1 VATRHGRRRILLA
14 EALFT
19 VALALFVGIRVL
31 NPDLW
36 QPWFGGEKMMEIAFL
51 NAVSKSG
58 YMPPYDPYFAGGY
71 INYYY
76 YGQFLA
82 SLLGKLSG
90 ARPEVGFNLSVATVF
105 ALTVSHA
112 YGLGHELTRRL
123 RARSDAVG
131 ATERACVRGGLLS
144 ALFVALIGNLTGVT
158 QLFDRLA
165 SASGAAA
172 GTPLGVAIYWQGL
185 INVVSGRASL
195 GGFDYWYS
203 ATRVIPYTINEF
215 PFFSFLFADL
225 HPHMIAIPF
234 TILALAISLEVGR
247 WAARSGGDAS
257 RRHTLALWVCAVI
270 CLGAL
275 GIINTW
281 DLPTFWGILG
291 ACLLYGGWSHQGK
304 RGLAR
309 SLAMLLLFALASVL
323 AYAPFY
329 GHYRAQYVG
338 LGWVPLESTSPLG
351 PFAAIWGLLGFVALS
366 QLLVWLLSEWPWGRL
381 LRAVERRG
389 WGRLWRHLPEG
400 VLRRNVIAAMAGLL
414 ICLLGLALGAVAVS
428 SGRVVLGMALP
439 LLVAAGVVL
448 PCAGGNEARFLRR
461 LMLFVGL
468 GIWAGV
474 EIIYMRDWLADMDWR
489 RMNTVFKFYTQ
500 AWVLLAIV
508 GGVSL
513 PALWRRAGR
522 GYLVAWRGV
531 CALLLIGSLVYTIE
545 APMVRVNERFV
556 GANASRGTLDGTAY
570 MQVASYAWPDAES
583 HIQLRYDREAIA
595 WLWQNVEGTPILL
608 EASLGYY
615 REGGLRVAS
624 YTGLPTLVGMH
635 EREQRPADQ
644 VAGRE
649 TDVARMYNTTDI
661 SVFESKAS
669 EYGIRYVYVGQLE
682 RAVYADQGLEKFEQ
696 MVALGR
702 ATRAYSNAKT
712 VIYELPAVDA

>member
-1 VATRHGRRRILLA
+1 M
-14 EALFT
+14 
-19 VALALFVGIRVL
+19 L

-51 NAVSKSG
+51 NAVTKSAH
-58 YMPPYDPYFAGGY
+58 MPPYDPYFAGGY

-123 RARSDAVG
+123 RMRSDAAG
-131 ATERACVRGGLLS
+131 ASGRACVRGGLLS
-144 ALFVALIGNLTGVT
+144 ALLVAVVGNLTGVT
-158 QLFDRLA
+158 QLFDRMA
-165 SASGAAA
+165 SASGAAP
-172 GTPLGVAIYWQGL
+172 GTPLSGAIYWQGL
-185 INVVSGRASL
+185 VNVVTGRASL
-195 GGFDYWYS
+195 GAFDYWYS

-234 TILALAISLEVGR
+234 TILALALSLEVGR
-247 WAARSGGDAS
+247 WASRSGEGAS
-257 RRHTLALWVCAVI
+257 RRHTMALWICVVI

-291 ACLLYGGWSHQGK
+291 ACLLYGGWSQQGK

-309 SLAMLLLFALASVL
+309 SLAMLFLFALASVL
-323 AYAPFY
+323 AYGPFY
-329 GHYRAQYVG
+329 SHYRAQYVG
-338 LGWVPLESTSPLG
+338 LGWVPLESNSPLG
-351 PFAAIWGLLGFVALS
+351 PFAAIWGLLGFLAIS

-381 LRAVERRG
+381 AGSVERWG
-389 WGRLWRHLPEG
+389 WRRLVRHLPEG
-400 VLRRNVIAAMAGLL
+400 ALRRSTVAAL
-414 ICLLGLALGAVAVS
+414 IGLGLCLVGLGLGAVAVS
-428 SGRVVLGMALP
+428 TGRVVLGIALP

-448 PCAGGNEARFLRR
+448 PCAGGDEARFLRR
-461 LMLFVGL
+461 LMLFVAL

-474 EIIYMRDWLADMDWR
+474 EVIYMRDWLADTDWR

-500 AWVLLAIV
+500 AWLLLGIV

-513 PALWRRAGR
+513 SELWRRAGLGSR
-522 GYLVAWRGV
+522 VAWRGF

-545 APMVRVNERFV
+545 APAVRVNERFV
-556 GANASRGTLDGTAY
+556 GPNARRGTLDGTAY
-570 MQVASYAWPDAES
+570 MQVASYAWPDADS
-583 HIQLRYDREAIA
+583 QVQLRFDREAIA
-595 WLWQNVEGTPILL
+595 WLWENVEGTPVLL
-608 EASLGYY
+608 EAALGYY
-615 REGGLRVAS
+615 REGGLRVSS

-635 EREQRPADQ
+635 EREQRPAKE
-644 VAGRE
+644 VAARE

-661 SVFESKAS
+661 SDFESIAS
-669 EYGIRYVYVGQLE
+669 EYGVRYVYVGQLE
-682 RAVYADQGLEKFEQ
+682 RSVYANQGLEKFEQ

-702 ATRAYSNAKT
+702 ATRVYTNAKT
-712 VIYELPAVDA
+712 VIYQLPVVDA